1 MTKCFYSW
9 VVVAVLGVGFAGS
22 FAGCTDMGYQN
33 DVADLQSQ
41 QRMNRGIPGPT
52 ELPPGLGDDLP
63 PAPAEA
69 QPVATNK

>member
-1 MTKCFYSW
+1 MTKCIYSW
-9 VVVAVLGVGFAGS
+9 VAAAVLGVGLAGS
-22 FAGCTDMGYQN
+22 FVGCTDMGYQN

-63 PAPAEA
+63 APEA

>member
-1 MTKCFYSW
+1 MQKRFYGW
-9 VVVAVLGVGFAGS
+9 VVLSVLAVASVAALP
-22 FAGCTDMGYQN
+22 GCNDMGYAN
-33 DVADLQSQ
+33 DVTDLQSQ

-63 PAPAEA
+63 PAAAA

>member
-1 MTKCFYSW
+1 MTKRVYGW
-9 VVVAVLGVGFAGS
+9 VVLGILGVGLAGT
-22 FAGCTDMGYQN
+22 FAGCSDMGYAN

-63 PAPAEA
+63 PAPEA